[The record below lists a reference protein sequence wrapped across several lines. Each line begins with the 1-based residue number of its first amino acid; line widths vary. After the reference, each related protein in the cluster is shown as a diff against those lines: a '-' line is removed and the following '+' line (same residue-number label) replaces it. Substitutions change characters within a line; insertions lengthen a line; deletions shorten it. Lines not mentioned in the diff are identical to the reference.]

1 MRAPAPSPVPA
12 TCTSFLEHA
21 LSNSSILYLTVLSI
35 IHFMTSLTFP
45 FFTYLFSQMADEVE
59 SLVKH
64 IQMVLDRLAKGSKL
78 LPPSSS
84 SLPSPQANKIPPVP
98 TSAQESKSSRK

>member
-1 MRAPAPSPVPA
+1 
-12 TCTSFLEHA
+12 
-21 LSNSSILYLTVLSI
+21 
-35 IHFMTSLTFP
+35 
-45 FFTYLFSQMADEVE
+45 MADEVE

-84 SLPSPQANKIPPVP
+84 SLPSPQANKSSTAPS
-98 TSAQESKSSRK
+98 SAQESKSSRK

>member
-1 MRAPAPSPVPA
+1 
-12 TCTSFLEHA
+12 
-21 LSNSSILYLTVLSI
+21 
-35 IHFMTSLTFP
+35 
-45 FFTYLFSQMADEVE
+45 MADEVE

-84 SLPSPQANKIPPVP
+84 SSLPSPQANK
-98 TSAQESKSSRK
+98 SAPAPSSEQESKSSRK

>member
-1 MRAPAPSPVPA
+1 
-12 TCTSFLEHA
+12 
-21 LSNSSILYLTVLSI
+21 
-35 IHFMTSLTFP
+35 
-45 FFTYLFSQMADEVE
+45 MADEVE

-84 SLPSPQANKIPPVP
+84 LPSPQANKSSPAPS
-98 TSAQESKSSRK
+98 SAQESKSSRK